1 MNKLWIILA
10 SIILSMH
17 HWSLYACDVCKE
29 NQPKVL
35 ANITHGTGPSGDQD
49 YVIIWTA
56 VVIVTITLLM
66 SIKYL
71 VRPGEQDAGHIKQSI
86 LN

>member
-1 MNKLWIILA
+1 MIGL
-10 SIILSMH
+10 ILSIH
-17 HWSLYACDVCKE
+17 NYSAYACEVCKE

-35 ANITHGTGPSGDQD
+35 QNITHGTGPSGDVD
-49 YVIIWTA
+49 YIIIWIAVIIVA
-56 VVIVTITLLM
+56 ITLLM

-71 VRPGEQDAGHIKQSI
+71 VRPGEQAPDHIKKSI